1 VRTENLGTGIVA
13 MKSTRNGAR
22 PDHTGSMNWARN
34 GRLLIQGQVRPRLII
49 IRSQNPAQMCLPRT
63 MMWSTRSRRIDPI
76 SRSDAMGLSRM
87 PMARSRRVTTAP
99 RCGPGYRS
107 VEPRSGFGCVWKD
120 KEAFPI
126 LRLQM
131 KAKRLIAGHRQP
143 EACCTVKESRPLADG
158 AKRPILNGSMGV
170 VVVPVSINFAM
181 TSGTREFSSGNNEFF
196 MTQRHLIR

>member
-1 VRTENLGTGIVA
+1 V
-13 MKSTRNGAR
+13 
-22 PDHTGSMNWARN
+22 
-34 GRLLIQGQVRPRLII
+34 
-49 IRSQNPAQMCLPRT
+49 
-63 MMWSTRSRRIDPI
+63 MWSTGARRIDAI
-76 SRSDAMGLSRM
+76 RRSDAMGLAGM
-87 PMARSRRVTTAP
+87 PMGRSRRVTTAP
-99 RCGPGYRS
+99 RCGPGSRS

-170 VVVPVSINFAM
+170 VVGPVSINFAM
-181 TSGTREFSSGNNEFF
+181 TSGTREFSSATNQFF
-196 MTQRHLIR
+196 ITHPHLIRQPS